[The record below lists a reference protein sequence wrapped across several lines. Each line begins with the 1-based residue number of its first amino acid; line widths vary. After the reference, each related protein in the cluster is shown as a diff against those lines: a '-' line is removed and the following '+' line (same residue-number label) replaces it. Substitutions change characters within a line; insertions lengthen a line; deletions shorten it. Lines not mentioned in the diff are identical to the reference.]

1 MVPLM
6 CCVPGV
12 PSGSQKAKQISL
24 ILILNLVLCNKMAP
38 IGLQS
43 IVFYLSLFSKLA
55 EISIDNS
62 DKSFYTYA
70 NLIWLLEGTIG
81 ESLLS
86 QLIFK

>member
-1 MVPLM
+1 
-6 CCVPGV
+6 
-12 PSGSQKAKQISL
+12 
-24 ILILNLVLCNKMAP
+24 MAP